1 MGFCMFNQERTLAG
15 MWHGLAGRE
24 QRWFGNVVRRGLAM
38 QQRIDLCWTVRAYK
52 VSRRGMMRTDIQG
65 QKTGTETKYNS

>member
-1 MGFCMFNQERTLAG
+1 M
-15 MWHGLAGRE
+15 
-24 QRWFGNVVRRGLAM
+24 RRGLAM
-38 QQRIDLCWTVRAYK
+38 QQRIDLRWTVRAYK